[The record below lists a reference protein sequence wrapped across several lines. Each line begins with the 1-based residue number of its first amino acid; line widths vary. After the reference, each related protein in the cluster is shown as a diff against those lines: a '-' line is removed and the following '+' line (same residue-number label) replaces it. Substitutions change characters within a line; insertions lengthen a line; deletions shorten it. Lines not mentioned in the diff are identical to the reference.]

1 MGYGEEM
8 GRVEERLNLQDVSS
22 VITTSILEEM
32 RGAEPLD
39 AVTLVCKVSLVRYL
53 KVHSEH

>member
-39 AVTLVCKVSLVRYL
+39 AVTLVCKVSVVR
-53 KVHSEH
+53 